1 MKPYLNSTQF
11 SDLKEIRNYQK
22 TNAEKVSLIDKRTD
36 FNIIGIINTRLIED
50 LAYSGIITY
59 NINDK
64 EIMNTFFQTFK
75 PIFTEYFSSILYLNQ
90 TEIYLDLIKNIDI
103 IPDCY
108 ILNASGQMHP
118 YFYGA
123 ACDFGLQIETAVMGY
138 TKKLLFGELRI
149 NKEKSNISQVYSEEK
164 LIGYAIPKLNTKKF
178 YYVSVGN
185 NISLLSA
192 LTIFTQLDLG
202 LFSSLR
208 NDLNNYIQNRKR
220 GII

>member
-1 MKPYLNSTQF
+1 M
-11 SDLKEIRNYQK
+11 RNYQK
-22 TNAEKVSLIDKRTD
+22 KNAKRVSQIDKRT
-36 FNIIGIINTRLIED
+36 NYNLIGIINTRLIES
-50 LAYSGIITY
+50 LAYSGLIIY

-64 EIMNTFFQTFK
+64 EIVKIFFKTFK

-123 ACDFGLQIETAVMGY
+123 ACDFGLQIKSPVIGY

-149 NKEKSNISQVYSEEK
+149 NKEKSNIPQINSEEN
-164 LIGYAIPKLNTKKF
+164 LIGYAIPKPNAKKF
-178 YYVSVGN
+178 YYISVGN
-185 NISLLSA
+185 NISLQTA
-192 LTIFTQLDLG
+192 LIIFTKLDLG

-208 NDLNNYIQNRKR
+208 NNLNNYIQNRKR
-220 GII
+220 EVY

>member
-11 SDLKEIRNYQK
+11 SDLKDIRKYQK
-22 TNAEKVSLIDKRTD
+22 ENAENISLIDKITN

-50 LAYSGIITY
+50 LSYSGLIIY

-64 EIMNTFFQTFK
+64 EIVKIFFKTFK

-108 ILNASGQMHP
+108 IINASGQIHP

-123 ACDFGLQIETAVMGY
+123 ACDFGLQIETPVIGY

-149 NKEKSNISQVYSEEK
+149 NKEKSNISQVYSEEN

-178 YYVSVGN
+178 YYISVGN
-185 NISLLSA
+185 NISLQSA

>member
-1 MKPYLNSTQF
+1 M
-11 SDLKEIRNYQK
+11 
-22 TNAEKVSLIDKRTD
+22 
-36 FNIIGIINTRLIED
+36 IED
-50 LAYSGIITY
+50 LAYSGLIVY
-59 NINDK
+59 NINNK
-64 EIMNTFFQTFK
+64 EIVNLFFQTFK
-75 PIFTEYFSSILYLNQ
+75 PIFTEYFSSILFLNQ

-108 ILNASGQMHP
+108 VINASGQMHP

-123 ACDFGLQIETAVMGY
+123 ACDFGLQIETPVIGY
-138 TKKLLFGELRI
+138 TKKLLFGDLRL
-149 NKEKSNISQVYSEEK
+149 NNVKSNISQVYSEEN

-178 YYVSVGN
+178 YYISVGN
-185 NISLLSA
+185 NISLQSA

-202 LFSSLR
+202 LFSSFR

>member
-11 SDLKEIRNYQK
+11 SDLKDVRNYQK
-22 TNAEKVSLIDKRTD
+22 RNAEKISLIDKITD
-36 FNIIGIINTRLIED
+36 FNIIGIIDKRLIED
-50 LAYSGIITY
+50 LSYSGLIIY

-64 EIMNTFFQTFK
+64 EIVKIFFKTFK
-75 PIFTEYFSSILYLNQ
+75 PIFTEYFSSILFLNQ
-90 TEIYLDLIKNIDI
+90 TEIYLDLIKDIDI

-108 ILNASGQMHP
+108 IINASGQIHP
-118 YFYGA
+118 FLYGA
-123 ACDFGLQIETAVMGY
+123 ACDFGLQIETPVIGY

-178 YYVSVGN
+178 YYISVGN
-185 NISLLSA
+185 NISLHSA

-220 GII
+220 GVI

>member
-1 MKPYLNSTQF
+1 
-11 SDLKEIRNYQK
+11 
-22 TNAEKVSLIDKRTD
+22 
-36 FNIIGIINTRLIED
+36 LIED
-50 LAYSGIITY
+50 LAYSGLIVY
-59 NINDK
+59 NINNK
-64 EIMNTFFQTFK
+64 EIVNLFFQTFK
-75 PIFTEYFSSILYLNQ
+75 PIFTEYFSSILFLNQ

-108 ILNASGQMHP
+108 VINASGQMHP

-123 ACDFGLQIETAVMGY
+123 ACDFGLQIETPVIGY
-138 TKKLLFGELRI
+138 TKKLLFGDLRL
-149 NKEKSNISQVYSEEK
+149 NNVKSNISQVYSEEN

-178 YYVSVGN
+178 YYISVGN
-185 NISLLSA
+185 NISLQSA

-202 LFSSLR
+202 LFSSFR